1 MDGPGLSVEAGDCG
15 PPTGVSVAAL
25 AASIRQRTAIG
36 HLLDARLGIKSIH
49 A

>member
-15 PPTGVSVAAL
+15 PPTWVSVAAS
-25 AASIRQRTAIG
+25 AASLRQRTDIG
-36 HLLDARLGIKSIH
+36 HLLDARLGIKSIR

>member
-15 PPTGVSVAAL
+15 PPTCVSVAAS
-25 AASIRQRTAIG
+25 AASLRRRTAIG
-36 HLLDARLGIKSIH
+36 HLIDARHGIKSIR